1 MKKMPKKYWKMIKK
15 IPVTESLV
23 NKIADLK
30 PKTISKGTLAYVFLC
45 VLQNNTFLQKIP
57 VDYFCI

>member
-1 MKKMPKKYWKMIKK
+1 MIKK

-23 NKIADLK
+23 NNIADLE
-30 PKTISKGTLAYVFLC
+30 PKTISKGTLAYVFLW

-57 VDYFCI
+57 VDYFCIWKI